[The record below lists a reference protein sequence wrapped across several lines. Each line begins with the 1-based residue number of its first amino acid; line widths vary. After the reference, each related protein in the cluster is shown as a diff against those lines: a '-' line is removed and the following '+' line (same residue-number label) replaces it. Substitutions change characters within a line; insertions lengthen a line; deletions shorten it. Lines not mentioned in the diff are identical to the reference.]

1 MFSFTVPCSV
11 PRCCCFIMVPQHV
24 TLTVP
29 MMSGTHPFTEQHDGD
44 TVSEILQFSP
54 MCVWSMVFSWSW
66 CLVGHGVLYLN
77 CKEVFNVVREASTFV
92 NVLV

>member
-11 PRCCCFIMVPQHV
+11 SRCCCFIMVPQHV

-44 TVSEILQFSP
+44 TVSEILQLSQ
-54 MCVWSMVFSWSW
+54 CVCVAW
-66 CLVGHGVLYLN
+66 CLVGHGV
-77 CKEVFNVVREASTFV
+77 
-92 NVLV
+92 